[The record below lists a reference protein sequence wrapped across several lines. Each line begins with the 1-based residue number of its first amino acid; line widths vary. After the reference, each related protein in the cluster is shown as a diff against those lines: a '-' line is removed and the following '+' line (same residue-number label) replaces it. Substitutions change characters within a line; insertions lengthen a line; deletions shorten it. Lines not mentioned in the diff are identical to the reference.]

1 MDRATVEY
9 IANALQRMEA
19 GLQQAADTSR
29 QAAMWFEDRRGD
41 CLHTVLGFR
50 VVGGPPP
57 HVDVDNSGLPLSCII
72 AVCTVV

>member
-41 CLHTVLGFR
+41 CLHTVFGFR
-50 VVGGPPP
+50 LVGGPPP
-57 HVDVDNSGLPLSCII
+57 RADVDNSGLLLACII
-72 AVCTVV
+72 AVCAAV